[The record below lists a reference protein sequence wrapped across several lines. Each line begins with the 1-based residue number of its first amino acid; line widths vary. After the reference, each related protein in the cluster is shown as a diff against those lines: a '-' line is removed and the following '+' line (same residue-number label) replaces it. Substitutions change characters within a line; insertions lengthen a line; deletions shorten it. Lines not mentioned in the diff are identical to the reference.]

1 MRPSLRFDIRND
13 SVSRALR
20 NQKRYQRQARV
31 HGKGDPLAERAG
43 WPCAQL
49 TARLAQRE
57 TVLAG
62 TRGKALIV
70 PKEVR

>member
-1 MRPSLRFDIRND
+1 MR
-13 SVSRALR
+13 
-20 NQKRYQRQARV
+20 
-31 HGKGDPLAERAG
+31 GKGGPLGQQAE